1 MDYFV
6 LFFSSKRNLKAFP
19 PWIQLLLV
27 AVPQIVEAV
36 EVEKVHQF
44 LIIKMEISM
53 RIKIV
58 NADHQ
63 DCEH

>member
-1 MDYFV
+1 MDY
-6 LFFSSKRNLKAFP
+6 SSKRNLKAFP

-36 EVEKVHQF
+36 EVEEVHQL
-44 LIIKMEISM
+44 LIIKMVISM

-63 DCEH
+63 DCER

>member
-1 MDYFV
+1 MD
-6 LFFSSKRNLKAFP
+6 FFSKRNLKAFP